1 MNRFKKR
8 ILSVGFIALLCV
20 LFCLPSF
27 AATTNEYGLGLTT
40 GQQANKYTV
49 TLKNQNSFPVN
60 GVSVTCELP
69 DGLRSSGKTN
79 AEAKT
84 FAAGQRLELK
94 LPLTEASGFIG
105 SNGTGIP
112 KSTALAVVTAVVVIA
127 AAAVL
132 AGLLRR
138 RKAAKAVAAALAVL
152 LLLPC
157 FSLLQVNAWG
167 VPLDKSFTLQ
177 DTVTLDGQE
186 YPVTVTVKYTA
197 SSAKNSYFETTVAPP
212 VEDGSTVT
220 EYITSLSGQT
230 VAAGR
235 VQKVTYEMAAAID
248 NYEPEVSGE
257 AVLDGCAWSVDRFDL
272 KPGDNKITVTSFL
285 DDGRT
290 QSETYHLTYDKG
302 RVFTCDQSELRQEG
316 EVEYVKGLVNVFF
329 KNGTAPERADE
340 IIHALGGVRVGEV
353 YASDLYQARVDA
365 QNLAELQ
372 EYCNR
377 FTQFEEVRL
386 AIIERTVELET
397 NAVPNDPWMMSNVTW
412 NFDYPQGYNW
422 SVTAVNAMGAWDYN
436 SYMNHVN
443 LGMVDSSIFTS
454 HADFDDLIRFA
465 DSDDY
470 LNDYAGDNINLNKAQ
485 HGTHVAGTMGATAD
499 NNLGITG
506 LLWDTNIYAA
516 NFSKSGLFTYVIEA
530 VVDEILAGAK
540 AVNLSLGA
548 TNNYKSSNGRNPYLN
563 PISDATL
570 GYYAELCI
578 AMLTDVIEDGKEFV
592 VVQSAGNGVQDT
604 RLGYTN
610 TSGASQDSSWFRSV
624 DAYQNGLFCSIQKKA
639 YDYGSTDGGVTAAE
653 ATAVYDRVI
662 VVGAAQNISDT
673 TNGARYKMWFRSNG
687 GSRVDIYAPGV
698 TTVSTSVDTGGTIS
712 TYAGMT
718 GTSQAAPIVTAVAGA
733 CFAINPNLTGAQVK
747 QIICSPSNSDR
758 IVEDN
763 TDLFT
768 GTPQSSD
775 AELEYHPFT
784 GDGRLINMKL
794 CVEEAL
800 RSVSTR
806 ANYSELNTYVGV
818 ANNLVPTD
826 YTNFDTVQAVL
837 DVIDYNR
844 YSFEQDIVDG
854 WAQDLA
860 TAIYALNPIY
870 ADYTAVDAAIAAANA
885 LTPSDYTNFDA
896 VTAAVSA
903 VRRNKLLSQQAA
915 VDAMAQAINDA
926 VANLIPYVPEEPMP
940 ETDNSDIVIDNGERV
955 IVTTSENAANLATVL
970 TATQGY
976 TVTGQVNEN
985 GNYSTGAVIVL
996 SKAGCDDIVYQ
1007 VAVLGDVNG
1016 DDAVD
1021 GFDAYLVGLYD
1032 AGLLPAPQGVWLLA
1046 SDTDCDGALTGE
1058 DKLLLERCALQEDV
1072 LINLYQPADE

>member
-40 GQQANKYTV
+40 GQQENKYTV
-49 TLKNQNSFPVN
+49 TLRNQNSFPVS

-69 DGLRSSGKTN
+69 DGLRSSGKTS

-112 KSTALAVVTAVVVIA
+112 KSTALTVLIALVVIA

-132 AGLLRR
+132 AVLLRR
-138 RKAAKAVAAALAVL
+138 RKAAKAVAAALAAL

-212 VEDGSTVT
+212 AEDGSTLT

-257 AVLDGCAWSVDRFDL
+257 AVLDGCEWSVDRFDL
-272 KPGDNKITVTSFL
+272 KPGDNQITVTSFL

-302 RVFTCDQSELRQEG
+302 RVYTCGQNELRREG
-316 EVEYVKGLVNVFF
+316 EIEYVNGLVNVFF
-329 KNGTAPERADE
+329 QNGTAPERADE
-340 IIHALGGVRVGEV
+340 IIHALGGVRVGEL
-353 YASDLYQARVDA
+353 YASNLYQARVDA
-365 QNLAELQ
+365 QNLEELQ

-377 FTQFEEVRL
+377 FSQFEEVRSAL
-386 AIIERTVELET
+386 IERTVDLQT
-397 NAVPNDPWMMSNVTW
+397 NEVPNDKWLMTNPTW

-422 SVTAVNAMGAWDYN
+422 SVTAIDAMGAWDYN
-436 SYMNHVN
+436 SYMSHVN
-443 LGMVDSSIFTS
+443 LGIVDSAIFTT
-454 HADFDDLIRFA
+454 HEDYDDLIRFA
-465 DSDDY
+465 DSDY
-470 LNDYAGDNINLNKAQ
+470 EDYAGDNININKGQ
-485 HGTHVAGTMGATAD
+485 HGTHVAGTMGATA
-499 NNLGITG
+499 NNSKGITG

-516 NFSKSGLFTYVIEA
+516 NFNVGGTFSYVVGA
-530 VVDEILAGAK
+530 VVDEIIAGAK
-540 AVNLSLGA
+540 AVNLSLGV
-548 TNNYKSSNGRNPYLN
+548 NNDYKKGSGKNPYLN
-563 PISDATL
+563 PISSATL
-570 GYYAELCI
+570 DYYAEYCVD
-578 AMLTDVIEDGKEFV
+578 MLTDVIEDGKEFV

-604 RLGYTN
+604 RLGYTDTTN
-610 TSGASQDSSWFRSV
+610 ASQDSSWFRSI
-624 DAYQNGLFCSIQKKA
+624 DAAKNGLFCSVQKKA
-639 YDYGSTDGGVTAAE
+639 YNTGSTEGGVTAAQS
-653 ATAVYDRVI
+653 TALYDRVI
-662 VVGAAQNISDT
+662 VVGAAQNISDA

-698 TTVSTSVDTGGTIS
+698 LTVSTSVDTGGTRS
-712 TYAGMT
+712 TYSQMT

-733 CFAINPNLTGAQVK
+733 CFAINPNLTGVQVK
-747 QIICSPSNSDR
+747 QIICSPANSDR

-768 GTPQSSD
+768 GTPQSPD

-818 ANNLVPTD
+818 ANRLVPTD

-870 ADYTAVDAAIAAANA
+870 ADYTAIDAAIAAANA
-885 LTPSDYTNFDA
+885 LNPSDYTNFDA
-896 VTAAVSA
+896 VTAAINA
-903 VRRNKLLSQQAA
+903 VRRGKLLSQQAA
-915 VDAMAQAINDA
+915 VDAMAQAINTA
-926 VANLIPYVPEEPMP
+926 IANLVPNVPEEPAP

-955 IVTTSENAANLATVL
+955 IVTTAENAAELATTL

-976 TVTGQVNEN
+976 TVTEQVNEN
-985 GNYSTGAVIVL
+985 GNYSTGASIVL

-1046 SDTDCDGALTGE
+1046 SDTDCDGAVTELDQE
-1058 DKLLLERCALQEDV
+1058 LLERCALQEDV
-1072 LINLYQPADE
+1072 LINLYQPVETE